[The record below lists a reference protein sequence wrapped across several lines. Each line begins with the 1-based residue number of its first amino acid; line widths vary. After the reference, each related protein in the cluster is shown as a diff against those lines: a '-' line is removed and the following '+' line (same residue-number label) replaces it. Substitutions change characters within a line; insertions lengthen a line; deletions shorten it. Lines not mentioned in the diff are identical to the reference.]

1 MDKFLDLLGTAG
13 VPSGF
18 VGVCL
23 ILLFYVRRQEA
34 GVRTDINGSLQRLT
48 AEKLDLN
55 DEIDALKEDITARE
69 KEIDALRKE
78 RREAEDRE
86 DEYRRRAKALEIKVA
101 DLEATIIVLRAR
113 LGDRD
118 E

>member
-1 MDKFLDLLGTAG
+1 VDKFLELLGTAG
-13 VPSGF
+13 IPSGF

-23 ILLFYVRRQEA
+23 TLLFYVRRQEA

-55 DEIDALKEDITARE
+55 DEIDALKDELQKKE
-69 KEIDALRKE
+69 SEIDLLRKE

-86 DEYRRRAKALEIKVA
+86 DEFRRRAKALEAKVA
-101 DLEATIIVLRAR
+101 SLEAK
-113 LGDRD
+113 LGDSD